1 MLKIISKA
9 TFALKG
15 PVQTG
20 RPQKR
25 AKDGVASFSFK
36 SKGNFQRLCKATVKS
51 LKPMLKDHAIT
62 IVCNLFNFFI

>member
-1 MLKIISKA
+1 MIPKA

-25 AKDGVASFSFK
+25 AKDGVASLSFK
-36 SKGNFQRLCKATVKS
+36 SKGNFQHLWKATVKS
-51 LKPMLKDHAIT
+51 FVKPMFKDHAIT
-62 IVCNLFNFFI
+62 LV